1 VLCGGGVQFPDVRAA
16 LAVALYAQG
25 LTAEAETNW
34 GRLEVTVLDV
44 LSKCDDVVV
53 CLVFAFRDWFR
64 RVACEVM

>member
-1 VLCGGGVQFPDVRAA
+1 